1 MDIRENYLVQ
11 SFHLIELSHKQS
23 YLFGQ
28 IFDNLGI
35 MESAPCAAN
44 FRDALFHF
52 KRLYES
58 DFNEEYVAQFESI
71 VEHSNRVYKDSVVR
85 LIQVLI
91 FSLNKLMQNA
101 DIQEEYMCLYDFK
114 TSLKNIQL
122 ELRLRSLEIKRP
134 LDDQDFLVAANK
146 KITEVLRTLKGK
158 GLLLELKKCNGTF
171 PDSIEQ

>member
-1 MDIRENYLVQ
+1 MDIREKFLIQ
-11 SFHLIELSHKQS
+11 SFHSIELSHKQS

-58 DFNEEYVAQFESI
+58 DFNEEYVAQYESI
-71 VEHSNRVYKDSVVR
+71 IEHSNRLYKDSVVR

-91 FSLNKLMQNA
+91 FSLNRLMQDA
-101 DIQEEYMCLYDFK
+101 DNEEEYMCLYDFK
-114 TSLKNIQL
+114 VSLKKIQL
-122 ELRLRSLEIKRP
+122 ELRLRSLEIKRVC
-134 LDDQDFLVAANK
+134 FLLCCFT
-146 KITEVLRTLKGK
+146 I
-158 GLLLELKKCNGTF
+158 
-171 PDSIEQ
+171 